1 MGTRVVGTGGER
13 GGRGVAGEGWGGKGR
28 GVAGEG
34 WGGKG
39 KGEEWRGGEGGRT
52 YTRSNYSCSEVA
64 PGGMYS
70 LTQ

>member
-1 MGTRVVGTGGER
+1 MGTRVVGTGGEG

-28 GVAGEG
+28 GG
-34 WGGKG
+34 
-39 KGEEWRGGEGGRT
+39 EWRGGEGWEEHT
-52 YTRSNYSCSEVA
+52 QRSNYSCSEVA